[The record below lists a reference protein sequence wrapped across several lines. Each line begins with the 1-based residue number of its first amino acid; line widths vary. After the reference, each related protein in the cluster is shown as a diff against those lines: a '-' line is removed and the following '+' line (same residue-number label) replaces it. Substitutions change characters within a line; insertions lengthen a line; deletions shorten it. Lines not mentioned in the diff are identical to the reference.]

1 MVGGRLSGKTGGGLT
16 VSGATESSVD
26 DSTLSPAAPLPD
38 APTVD
43 TVVSA
48 PFNFFDNSNIG
59 TEMPPI
65 PIGTEG
71 EELFSTPL
79 KDGAFISAPG
89 SDLMVTFLGFLV
101 ISAVVDL
108 AFEVGFT
115 RTLAPVIVEAV
126 EEDVAVVEKR
136 AR

>member
-1 MVGGRLSGKTGGGLT
+1 MMVGGRLSGRTGGGLT
-16 VSGATESSVD
+16 ASGATESSAD
-26 DSTLSPAAPLPD
+26 DCTLSPPAPLPE
-38 APTVD
+38 ALTVD

-48 PFNFFDNSNIG
+48 PFSFLHNSNIG

-65 PIGTEG
+65 PIETEG

-79 KDGAFISAPG
+79 KDGAVISG
-89 SDLMVTFLGFLV
+89 SDLMLTFLGFLV
-101 ISAVVDL
+101 VSDL
-108 AFEVGFT
+108 AFEACLT

-126 EEDVAVVEKR
+126 EDDVEVVGKR

>member
-1 MVGGRLSGKTGGGLT
+1 MMVGGRLSGRTGGGLT
-16 VSGATESSVD
+16 TSGTTESSAD
-26 DSTLSPAAPLPD
+26 DCTLSPAPPLPE

-48 PFNFFDNSNIG
+48 PFSFPDNSNIG

-65 PIGTEG
+65 PIETEG

-79 KDGAFISAPG
+79 KDGAVISG
-89 SDLMVTFLGFLV
+89 GDLMLTFLGFF
-101 ISAVVDL
+101 VVSDL
-108 AFEVGFT
+108 PFEACLT
-115 RTLAPVIVEAV
+115 RTLVIVEAV
-126 EEDVAVVEKR
+126 EDDVEVVGKR

>member
-1 MVGGRLSGKTGGGLT
+1 MMVGGRLSGKTGGGLT
-16 VSGATESSVD
+16 ASGTTESSAED
-26 DSTLSPAAPLPD
+26 CTLSPALPE

-48 PFNFFDNSNIG
+48 PFSFPDNSNIG

-65 PIGTEG
+65 PIETEG

-79 KDGAFISAPG
+79 KDGAVISG
-89 SDLMVTFLGFLV
+89 GDLMLTFLGFLV
-101 ISAVVDL
+101 VSDL
-108 AFEVGFT
+108 AFEACLT

-126 EEDVAVVEKR
+126 EDNVEVVGKR
-136 AR
+136 DR